1 MATERQHAPDD
12 LVSAL
17 EAWLAMRALRHTLVL
32 AIGVCLLV
40 GCSIT
45 RHPVHPELRSAAE
58 QQSALDLS
66 DALEALIAEGKDT
79 AADREFA
86 YQVVKAHDGDTA
98 ASTYAR
104 AAITGRLVQ
113 QKGLLGA
120 NMVGDVERYA
130 RRSRDLD
137 PDFRDGAATRL
148 LGTLYVLAPAT
159 LLEHG
164 DSESGLVLLERL
176 VQAHPDALENHLRVA
191 EAYIALNDP
200 APATPHLCRCLAGES
215 ALRPDDRRLLAN
227 LVAMAGAP
235 QRPPSR

>member
-1 MATERQHAPDD
+1 MATERPDLPDD
-12 LVSAL
+12 PLSLLVAR
-17 EAWLAMRALRHTLVL
+17 LATRVLRYTLVL
-32 AIGVCLLV
+32 ATGVCLLV
-40 GCSIT
+40 GCSTT

-58 QQSALDLS
+58 QRSALDLS

-86 YQVVKAHDGDTA
+86 YQVVKANDDDTA

-164 DSESGLVLLERL
+164 GSERGLVLLERL
-176 VQAHPDALENHLRVA
+176 VQAHPDALENHLRLA

-215 ALRPDDRRLLAN
+215 GLRPDDRRLLAH
-227 LVAMAGAP
+227 LVALAGAP
-235 QRPPSR
+235 QCR

>member
-1 MATERQHAPDD
+1 MRED
-12 LVSAL
+12 LVAAL
-17 EAWLAMRALRHTLVL
+17 T
-32 AIGVCLLV
+32 IGVCLLV
-40 GCSIT
+40 GCSTT
-45 RHPVHPELRSAAE
+45 RRPVHPELRSAAD
-58 QQSALDLS
+58 QRSALELS
-66 DALEALIAEGKDT
+66 DALEALIAAGTDT

-86 YQVVKAHDGDTA
+86 YQVVKTDDGDTA

-113 QKGLLGA
+113 QRGLLGA
-120 NMVGDVERYA
+120 HVVGDVERDA

-148 LGTLYVLAPAT
+148 LGTLYVLAPAA

-191 EAYIALNDP
+191 EAYIALGDP
-200 APATPHLCRCLAGES
+200 APATPHLCRCVAGES
-215 ALRPDDRRLLAN
+215 ALRPDDRRLLAQ
-227 LVAMAGAP
+227 LVAAAGAP
-235 QRPPSR
+235 QCPPGR